1 MSAFPNHAN
10 SLLMEPIVTLIP
22 SSSSTA
28 SSAAARPR
36 CSIASFRPTT
46 VSASWCMGADH
57 GARWRADEV
66 RESRM
71 VFIGR
76 DMPKDVLLE
85 GLRQCMA
92 RAPEQSA

>member
-1 MSAFPNHAN
+1 
-10 SLLMEPIVTLIP
+10 
-22 SSSSTA
+22 
-28 SSAAARPR
+28 
-36 CSIASFRPTT
+36 
-46 VSASWCMGADH
+46 MGADH